1 MKLKYLKALLEN
13 YPEDMEVLIVYK
25 DNYREHIEDEFAIR
39 QYPMNYCVYTTKW
52 ESNIEYY
59 SFTENTCEYRDEID
73 GRLVDGEIVMERKE
87 VVILE
92 V

>member
-1 MKLKYLKALLEN
+1 MKLIHLKALLEN
-13 YPEDMEVLIVYK
+13 YPDDMEVLIVYK

-39 QYPMNYCVYTTKW
+39 QSRIHHCVYTTKW
-52 ESNIEYY
+52 QSNIEYY

-73 GRLVDGEIVMERKE
+73 GKLVDGEISMERKE